1 MDTHNLSGLGF
12 ALCLYNTKTKLVVKG
27 VQYMKKIF
35 LIILSIFVAIIIVVD
50 VSLFISG
57 SLETFPTTEQIEK
70 GRIVYG
76 SLLVFLIIVET
87 FILTRILKRK

>member
-1 MDTHNLSGLGF
+1 MRF
-12 ALCLYNTKTKLVVKG
+12 LCKPYNTKVKLVVKG

-35 LIILSIFVAIIIVVD
+35 LIILSIFVAIIIVID

-76 SLLVFLIIVET
+76 SILVLLIIVET

>member
-1 MDTHNLSGLGF
+1 
-12 ALCLYNTKTKLVVKG
+12 
-27 VQYMKKIF
+27 MKKIF
-35 LIILSIFVAIIIVVD
+35 LIILSIFVAIIIVID

-57 SLETFPTTEQIEK
+57 SLEAFPTTEQIEK

-76 SLLVFLIIVET
+76 SILVLLIIVET